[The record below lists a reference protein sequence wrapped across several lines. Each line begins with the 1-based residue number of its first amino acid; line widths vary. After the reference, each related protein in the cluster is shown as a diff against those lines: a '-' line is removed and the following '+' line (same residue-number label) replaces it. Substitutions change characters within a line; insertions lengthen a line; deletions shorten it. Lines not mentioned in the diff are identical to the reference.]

1 MPYTREA
8 VWAPNAPKPNG
19 KYSHVVKSK
28 SGMVYLAGW
37 MGDDPETGKI
47 VSGGIEAQTERV
59 ILNIRACLEACG
71 LTFDNIISRRIYII
85 PMQDYKKVLGVW
97 DKYFEEPYPVS
108 TLIGVTSLAKE
119 DALVEIEV
127 VAEQ

>member
-47 VSGGIEAQTERV
+47 VSGGIEAQTVGRH
-59 ILNIRACLEACG
+59 
-71 LTFDNIISRRIYII
+71 Y
-85 PMQDYKKVLGVW
+85 
-97 DKYFEEPYPVS
+97 
-108 TLIGVTSLAKE
+108 
-119 DALVEIEV
+119 
-127 VAEQ
+127 